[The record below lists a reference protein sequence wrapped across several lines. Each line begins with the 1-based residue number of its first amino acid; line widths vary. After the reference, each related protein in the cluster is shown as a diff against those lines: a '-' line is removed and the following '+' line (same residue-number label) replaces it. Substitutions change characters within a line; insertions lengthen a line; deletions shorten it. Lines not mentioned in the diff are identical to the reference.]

1 MIVTSMLYN
10 VNALADANEILM
22 FQCKLHTCYF
32 RFVFF
37 PIYSQLNERNFDR
50 VNS

>member
-32 RFVFF
+32 RFAFF
-37 PIYSQLNERNFDR
+37 PDIFTIK
-50 VNS
+50 

>member
-32 RFVFF
+32 VSFF
-37 PIYSQLNERNFDR
+37 SRYIHN
-50 VNS
+50 